1 MELTKEQMQEYAA
14 KIKQINE
21 LRSKDYQEFKSLLIN
36 WAGLVNGSLQ
46 SEKNY
51 INLWAINNFI
61 EDFEL
66 KVIQSTGE
74 RKISAEN
81 HLKTLYDIQS
91 QYGKFYFESIV
102 YREKIQNQQKD
113 ILAMSKK
120 IDELTKELA
129 IEKKIKEF

>member
-14 KIKQINE
+14 KIKQVNE
-21 LRSKDYQEFKSLLIN
+21 LRSKDYQEFKSLLLNWIN
-36 WAGLVNGSLQ
+36 FVNVDLQ
-46 SEKNY
+46 KENNY
-51 INLWAINNFI
+51 INLWAINAFI

-81 HLKTLYDIQS
+81 HLKMLYDIQS

-102 YREKIQNQQKD
+102 YREKIQSQQKD

-120 IDELTKELA
+120 IDELTKQ
-129 IEKKIKEF
+129 IEIQTKLNNF

>member
-21 LRSKDYQEFKSLLIN
+21 LRSKEYQEFKSLLIN
-36 WAGLVNGSLQ
+36 WAGLANGSLQ

-51 INLWAINNFI
+51 INLWAINSFI

-102 YREKIQNQQKD
+102 YREKIQGQQKD
-113 ILAMSKK
+113 ILIMSKK
-120 IDELTKELA
+120 IDELTKEL
-129 IEKKIKEF
+129 ETQNKLNNF

>member
-21 LRSKDYQEFKSLLIN
+21 LRTKEYQEFKSLLIN
-36 WAGLVNGSLQ
+36 WAGLANGSLQ

>member
-14 KIKQINE
+14 QIKQVNE
-21 LRSKDYQEFKSLLIN
+21 LRSKDYQEFKSIMIN
-36 WAGLVNGSLQ
+36 WAGLANGSLQ

-51 INLWAINNFI
+51 INLWAINAFI

-102 YREKIQNQQKD
+102 YREKIQSQQKD

>member
-1 MELTKEQMQEYAA
+1 MEPNEIEQYKAQ
-14 KIKQINE
+14 IKAVNE
-21 LRSKDYQEFKSLLIN
+21 LRSENYKKFKSLLIE
-36 WAGLVNGSLQ
+36 WVNFVNVDLQ
-46 SEKNY
+46 KENNY
-51 INLWAINNFI
+51 INLWAINAFI

-81 HLKTLYDIQS
+81 HLKMLYDIQS

-102 YREKIQNQQKD
+102 YREKIQSQQKD

-120 IDELTKELA
+120 IDELTKQ
-129 IEKKIKEF
+129 IEIQTKLNNF